1 MDSEITKLLCA
12 NYGSMNVDELMV
24 NISLGDLSELW
35 NAIVN
40 RERFSIAVV
49 DGERSLI
56 AKTTVRLCM
65 SKDCH
70 GCIKLHLCKR
80 FLLGVCHR

>member
-1 MDSEITKLLCA
+1 MESEITKLLCA
-12 NYGSMNVDELMV
+12 NYGSMNVDELTA
-24 NISLGDLSELW
+24 NLSFGDFSELW
-35 NAIVN
+35 NVIVN

-49 DGERSLI
+49 DGERTLI